1 MSPHERKLR
10 REARILSKVLVKMAR
25 QEESKGKTFRVEETL
40 EAQWLKDIKSQ
51 LRQFT

>member
-25 QEESKGKTFRVEETL
+25 QADVKGERFDPKDTL
-40 EAQWLKDIKSQ
+40 ESQWLQEIKSQ